1 MAKNKDRPLSLCDD
15 FNSGVC
21 DGMEWCI
28 CEAVETIQTHIEVDI
43 VDLSDEDKKK
53 YFDKLQKKIKAI
65 K

>member
-1 MAKNKDRPLSLCDD
+1 MNKDRPLSLCDD

-21 DGMEWCI
+21 DAMEWCI

-43 VDLSDEDKKK
+43 VDLSEDDKKK
-53 YFDKLQKKIKAI
+53 YFDKLQQKIKAI

>member
-1 MAKNKDRPLSLCDD
+1 MNKDRPLSLCDD

-21 DGMEWCI
+21 DVMEWCI

-43 VDLSDEDKKK
+43 VDLSEEDKKK
-53 YFDKLQKKIKAI
+53 YFEKLQQKIKAI

>member
-1 MAKNKDRPLSLCDD
+1 MNKDRPLSSCDD

-21 DGMEWCI
+21 DDLNWCI

-43 VDLSDEDKKK
+43 VDLSEEDKKK
-53 YFDKLQKKIKAI
+53 YFDRLQQKIKAI